1 MLNENVVRPLLPFS
15 RIDVEVFAMENQ
27 IEWREDS
34 SNKKRKYLRNKLRHE
49 VVPVLKEIN
58 PQLLDSFQN
67 TLKNLNDTADIV
79 EESLNAVAKRAIV
92 DIDEKTITYKIS
104 EFKKVNNAQ
113 AYLYEMFKDY
123 GFTEWDDV
131 EHLLEAQSG
140 KYIESGTHRLI
151 KHRDYL
157 ILSGLKAEDPEPILI
172 SKLDS
177 SIKTPLGVLN
187 IEMVEKEIKTSESVI
202 YVDGE
207 KIGFPLKM
215 RIWED
220 GDVFYPAGM
229 TGKKKLSKYLKD
241 EKSSLI
247 EKENTWVL
255 TSGNDIIWVVGKRA
269 DGRFEVSNTTK
280 TTLKIELN

>member
-1 MLNENVVRPLLPFS
+1 
-15 RIDVEVFAMENQ
+15 
-27 IEWREDS
+27 
-34 SNKKRKYLRNKLRHE
+34 
-49 VVPVLKEIN
+49 
-58 PQLLDSFQN
+58 
-67 TLKNLNDTADIV
+67 
-79 EESLNAVAKRAIV
+79 
-92 DIDEKTITYKIS
+92 
-104 EFKKVNNAQ
+104 
-113 AYLYEMFKDY
+113 MFKDY